1 MEYTTG
7 RNEHLENGI
16 LLCDSVLGDFHT
28 TMIEM
33 VSVLFLYP
41 PANKGWGVYRNHPVR
56 PSMYFVSANP
66 PKRLVGFL

>member
-1 MEYTTG
+1 MQNHRKERLEYTTG

-33 VSVLFLYP
+33 VSVLFLYF
-41 PANKGWGVYRNHPVR
+41 NTEMLFFILNIRVKH
-56 PSMYFVSANP
+56 
-66 PKRLVGFL
+66 